1 MSTVHHQQ
9 LYRPAQSQ
17 AIDRYL
23 IEQQQVSGYRLME
36 QAAEAAYASMQRLW
50 PRQRHVAVFC
60 GAGNNGGDGWVLA
73 RLAWADDYQVKVY
86 SLCDPEQLS
95 GDAAQAAQDYL
106 AMDGAWCRYEAGL
119 EDEELSQ
126 AQVVVDA
133 LLGTGLSGPPRE
145 LFAQAIEWINAAQK
159 PVLALDIPSGLN
171 GETGQAYAPTVQATH
186 TVTFIVQKQGLYTG
200 DAAAVTGSIELAPLL
215 EKLPPGHGQTR
226 TGVLLDTDRIN
237 ASLPRRSPTCHKG
250 QAGHVLI
257 VGGNRGMPGSVL
269 MAGHAALRSGAGLVS
284 ILTAAQ
290 HAAAVSVYRPELMIH
305 GWSNDAAVPVSLQQR
320 SDVLVM
326 GPGLGQDGWSRAL
339 FEHFICS
346 AQPMVIDADGL
357 NLLADACNVAA
368 WPAVRDRQWILT
380 PHPGEAA
387 RLLDVA
393 VAEIQAHR
401 IQAAQE
407 LAQRYHAVVILKGA
421 GTVIAQP
428 DGPYAIAPKA
438 IAAMA
443 TAGMGDVLSGL
454 LGAIL
459 AQQLKGPAGGNRSLL
474 PSVWQSTCAAVW
486 VHLLAGELAAQGR
499 SRGVLATDLLEHLP
513 ELFP

>member
-23 IEQQQVSGYRLME
+23 IEHHQLSGYRLME
-36 QAAEAAYASMQRLW
+36 QAAEAAYASLQRLW

-86 SLCDPEQLS
+86 SLCDPEQLT

-106 AMDGAWCRYEAGL
+106 AMDGAWCRYEIDL
-119 EDEELSQ
+119 EDDDLPQ
-126 AQVVVDA
+126 AQVLVDA
-133 LLGTGLSGPPRE
+133 LLGTGLAGPPRE
-145 LFAQAIEWINAAQK
+145 LFAHAIEWINGSQK

-171 GETGQAYAPTVQATH
+171 GETGFAYSPTVQASH
-186 TVTFIVQKQGLYTG
+186 TVSFIVQKQGLYTG
-200 DAAAVTGSIELAPLL
+200 DAAAVAGSIELARLV
-215 EKLPPGHGQTR
+215 EKLPTGHGQNM
-226 TGVLLDTDRIN
+226 TGLLLDTESVN
-237 ASLPRRSPTCHKG
+237 EHLPRRLPTCHKG
-250 QAGHVLI
+250 QAGHVLV
-257 VGGNRGMPGSVL
+257 VGGAQGMPGSVL

-284 ILTAAQ
+284 VLTAAD
-290 HAAAVSVYRPELMIH
+290 HAAVVSVYRPELMIH
-305 GWSNDAAVPVSLQQR
+305 GWHQEQAIPAALQAR
-320 SDVLVM
+320 CDVVVM
-326 GPGLGQDGWSRAL
+326 GPGLGQDSWSRAL

-346 AQPMVIDADGL
+346 TQPLVLDADAL

-368 WPAVRDRQWILT
+368 WPAVRDRRWILT

-387 RLLDVA
+387 RLLGVST
-393 VAEIQAHR
+393 AEIQADR
-401 IQAAQE
+401 IRAAQE

-421 GTVIAQP
+421 GTIIAQP
-428 DGPYAIAPKA
+428 NGPFAIAPKA
-438 IAAMA
+438 LAAMA

-454 LGAIL
+454 LGAIVG
-459 AQQLKGPAGGNRSLL
+459 QQLKGDAGS
-474 PSVWQSTCAAVW
+474 SVKTTDWHTSCAAVW
-486 VHLLAGELAAQGR
+486 LHLLAGEQAAQNR

-513 ELFP
+513 DLFP